1 MKRTYLAILL
11 AALAMGMLAL
21 PGCLGW
27 SSSPAAF
34 YDAGAQDFTA
44 SGSQFVQYWLF
55 RFDTSAGARTLTT
68 PSASDLAGAISS
80 AAAGQ
85 IIVIAVTAD
94 GANPVK
100 LTGGTG
106 VTVRPSAATVAP
118 NSTLNLYCVLSN
130 VTAGNQA
137 VTIY

>member
-11 AALAMGMLAL
+11 TVLTLRLLAV
-21 PGCLGW
+21 PGCLGGN
-27 SSSPAAF
+27 SSPAAF

-80 AAAGQ
+80 PAAGQ

-94 GANPVK
+94 GANPVN
-100 LTGGTG
+100 LTGGAG
-106 VTVRPSAATVAP
+106 VTIRPSAATVAP

-130 VTAGNQA
+130 VTSGSQA